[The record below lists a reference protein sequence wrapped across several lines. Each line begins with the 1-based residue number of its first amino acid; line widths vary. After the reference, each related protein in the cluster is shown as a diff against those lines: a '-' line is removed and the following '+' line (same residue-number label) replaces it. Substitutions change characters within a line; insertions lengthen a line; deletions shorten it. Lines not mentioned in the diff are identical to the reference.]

1 MTESRILIVDDDVGV
16 HRALTRLLAR
26 AGFENV
32 RATDEPE
39 RVLEIFESFAP
50 DLVILDLNMP
60 ETDGFAVLT
69 QLREKAPDLLVKV
82 PVIVL
87 TGEGG
92 RENKRHALDLGARD
106 FLAKPCDPVELQI
119 RVRGCLEIRHLHR
132 QLEEQ
137 NQELEIRVRERT
149 RELEE
154 SKYEVIQR
162 LMAAAEYRDDDT
174 GEHILRMSQY
184 SELIAREYGLGEVMA
199 DRILWASPMHDIGK
213 IGIPDSVLLKPGKL
227 TAEEWTL
234 MKTHC
239 NIGADLLSGSSSET
253 LQLAEVIAL
262 THHEKWDGSGYP
274 KGLRGEEIP
283 IEGRIVAV
291 ADVFDALTSERPY
304 KKAWSAAEAI
314 EEIKRCS
321 GQHFDPKVVEAFLR
335 CLPGLEAISRVF
347 GNTFEVA
354 SPSGAE

>member
-1 MTESRILIVDDDVGV
+1 MTESRILIVDDDTSV
-16 HRALTRLLAR
+16 HRALKRLLAR
-26 AGFENV
+26 AGFNEV
-32 RATDEPE
+32 KVTDEPD
-39 RVLEIFESFAP
+39 RVIEFFETFDP
-50 DLVILDLNMP
+50 DLMILDLNMP

-69 QLREKAPDLLVKV
+69 QLREKNPELLIKV

-92 RENKRHALDLGARD
+92 RDNKRHALELGARD
-106 FLAKPCDPVELQI
+106 FLSKPCDPVELQM
-119 RVRGCLEIRHLHR
+119 RVKGYLEIRHLHR
-132 QLEEQ
+132 RLESH
-137 NQELEIRVRERT
+137 NQELERRVRERT
-149 RELEE
+149 RELED

-184 SELIAREYGLGEVMA
+184 SELIALEYGLDEIAA

-213 IGIPDSVLLKPGKL
+213 IGIPDAVLLKPGKL
-227 TAEEWTL
+227 TPEEWEL

-239 NIGADLLSGSSSET
+239 QIGAELLGGSNSET
-253 LQLAEVIAL
+253 LRLAEIIAL

-274 KGLRGEEIP
+274 RGLRGDDIP

-304 KKAWSAAEAI
+304 KKAWAAQEAI
-314 EEIKRCS
+314 EEIKRSS
-321 GQHFDPKVVEAFLR
+321 GSHFDPQVVDAFIR
-335 CLPGLEAISRVF
+335 CLPGVEAISKAF
-347 GNTFEVA
+347 GNVF
-354 SPSGAE
+354 